1 MKRLFLILLVLGLVF
16 TTSGCVKK
24 YDMED
29 IDVITTI
36 YPIEFVV
43 DYLYGDN
50 SNVYSIYPKGAN
62 INNYEFTNKQIKD
75 FSEYDLFVY
84 DGDSKE
90 RKYAISML
98 NNNHELML
106 INASHGVDV
115 RYSKY
120 DLWLNPSN
128 ILMIGQNVRNELET
142 YISNP
147 FLVEKINNQY
157 QLLKLSISELE
168 TEFKKTADNSHD
180 KRIISSDETLL
191 FLNKYGF
198 EVINLTENGE
208 RKENNISLA
217 KSLLDNKNLSYVFI
231 HEDDKNLEVVNSL
244 IKDNSNIL
252 MFRVLEYINEEDM
265 TNGDDYLSLMH
276 DNIELI
282 KTETYK

>member
-1 MKRLFLILLVLGLVF
+1 MKRLFLILLILSFVF

-29 IDVITTI
+29 INVITTI

-62 INNYEFTNKQIKD
+62 IDNYEITDKQIKD

-90 RKYAISML
+90 RKYAVSML
-98 NNNHELML
+98 NNNNELML

-128 ILMIGQNVRNELET
+128 ILMIGQNVRNELQT
-142 YISNP
+142 YIANP

-168 TEFKKTADNSHD
+168 TEFKKTADNSYD

-217 KSLLDNKNLSYVFI
+217 KSLLDNKTLSYIFI
-231 HEDDKNLEVVNSL
+231 HEDDKYLDIVNTLVSS
-244 IKDNSNIL
+244 DENIL
-252 MFRVLEYINEEDM
+252 TFRILEYIEEEDIA
-265 TNGDDYLSLMH
+265 NGDDYLSLMH

-282 KTETYK
+282 KNETYK